1 MLAERPIAP
10 EPPAMAD
17 SAAVLTAAAAVAPAE
32 APTEPTNATEPV
44 ELQDWTPLYRCLDWQ
59 LGQVAFQLRGAQAF
73 TTQEVPN
80 LINQGGLAAYRSA
93 EVLFA
98 HCVELDRQRAL
109 EAEILVMEM
118 AIGLGLFAVQVLD
131 RFQVLC
137 REHGRDYY
145 DRLTYLATDGTPRMV
160 TDARDNGVFTRHA
173 GRVVLGLVD
182 ALDPARLVRLDT
194 GEVVDLT
201 GRLRAVLHTYLL
213 CVLPANLFRRQRVR
227 DEAGELQERWGAV
240 MARTVLRH
248 PDELKWFTNL
258 SVEQVVALAQS
269 GRPQD
274 IAQLARLYPLLDLE
288 LVLAS
293 FEPADIS
300 EGADVRATAELTA
313 RHLPAPPKVDP
324 DGNPILNPPDPAD
337 NVWVLHSAGAQ
348 ASLRR
353 TLEVLRSDGI
363 LLYRD
368 YGPATAERANG
379 NHLYQHY
386 GATTAFGIN
395 HFALE
400 AWLHA
405 PGDDGKP
412 RAAVTVPPGEGEAS
426 IKTRLV
432 SRGALPATRAAFA
445 LQFDPRAFDRL
456 EAVVHDARS
465 QVGQAGGVPM
475 DGYRKALQLERD
487 NWMLLGEAGD
497 VAFRRDRNLELGHV
511 LLGEALRINPWYAA
525 SAWNS
530 LGDLHWVKGEY
541 GEARAAYET
550 SARNNPEN
558 FRAWL
563 NLADCDMRQG
573 DWAGAV
579 EHAAKALAKDADGSE
594 AERALELLREA
605 ARRLGEYRERAAR
618 YRKERQAGTPR

>member
-1 MLAERPIAP
+1 MLAARPIAP

-17 SAAVLTAAAAVAPAE
+17 SAATDSASPAPAAAQVAGDA
-32 APTEPTNATEPV
+32 TNATEPV
-44 ELQDWTPLYRCLDWQ
+44 ELQEWTPLYRCLDWQ

-98 HCVELDRQRAL
+98 HCVELDRQGAL
-109 EAEILVMEM
+109 EPEILVLEM

-131 RFQVLC
+131 RFEVLC

-145 DRLTYLATDGTPRMV
+145 ERLTYLATDGTPRMV
-160 TDARDNGVFTRHA
+160 MDARDNGVFARHA

-182 ALDPARLVRLDT
+182 ALDPARLVRLDS

-227 DEAGELQERWGAV
+227 DDAGQVQERWGAV

-258 SVEQVVALAQS
+258 TVAEIVALAQS
-269 GRPQD
+269 GRPED

-293 FEPADIS
+293 FEPADLA
-300 EGADVRATAELTA
+300 EGADVRATADRIA
-313 RHLPAPPKVDP
+313 SRLPAAPTVDP
-324 DGNPILNPPDPAD
+324 EGNPIANPPDPSD
-337 NVWVLHSAGAQ
+337 NIWVLHSAGAQ

-400 AWLHA
+400 AWLHEA
-405 PGDDGKP
+405 GEDGRP

-456 EAVVHDARS
+456 ESVVNEARG
-465 QVGQAGGVPM
+465 QVGQAGGHPM
-475 DGYRKALQLERD
+475 EGYRKALQLERD

-497 VAFRRDRNLELGHV
+497 VAFRRDRNLELGQV
-511 LLGEALRINPWYAA
+511 LLAEALRINPWYAA
-525 SAWNS
+525 GAWNS

-541 GEARAAYET
+541 AQARAAYET
-550 SARNNPEN
+550 AARNNPEN

-594 AERALELLREA
+594 AERALDLVREA
-605 ARRLGEYRERAAR
+605 GRRLGEYRERAAR

>member
-1 MLAERPIAP
+1 
-10 EPPAMAD
+10 MAD
-17 SAAVLTAAAAVAPAE
+17 TAPVDDPAAPAAAPPPDA
-32 APTEPTNATEPV
+32 TQATEPV

-98 HCVELDRQRAL
+98 HCVELDRHGEL

-131 RFQVLC
+131 RFQGLC

-145 DRLTYLATDGTPRMV
+145 ERLTYLATDGTPRMV
-160 TDARDNGVFTRHA
+160 VDARDNGVFARHA

-182 ALDPARLVRLDT
+182 ALDPGRLVRLDT
-194 GEVVDLT
+194 GEVVELT

-227 DEAGELQERWGAV
+227 DEAGQRQERWGAV

-258 SVEQVVALAQS
+258 SVDEVVALARS
-269 GRPQD
+269 GRPED
-274 IAQLARLYPLLDLE
+274 VAQLAALYPLLDLE
-288 LVLAS
+288 LVLAG
-293 FEPADIS
+293 FDPADIA
-300 EGADVRATAELTA
+300 EGADVRAAADLVA
-313 RHLPAPPKVDP
+313 RQLPAAPQVDP
-324 DGNPILNPPDPAD
+324 EGNAIADPPDPAD

-348 ASLRR
+348 ASLKR
-353 TLEVLRSDGI
+353 TLEVLRPDGI
-363 LLYRD
+363 LVYRD

-395 HFALE
+395 HFALQ

-412 RAAVTVPPGEGEAS
+412 RATVTVPPGEGEAS

-432 SRGALPATRAAFA
+432 SKAALPATRAAFA

-456 EAVVHDARS
+456 ETVVNEARA
-465 QVGQAGGVPM
+465 QVGQAGGQPM
-475 DGYRKALQLERD
+475 DGYRRALQLERD

-497 VAFRRDRNLELGHV
+497 VAFRRDRNLDLAHV

-530 LGDLHWVKGEY
+530 LGDLHWVKGEF
-541 GEARAAYET
+541 EQARAAYQ
-550 SARNNPEN
+550 SAARNNPEH

-594 AERALELLREA
+594 AERALELVREA

-618 YRKERQAGTPR
+618 YRKERQAGAPR